1 MSSAKQQQPAG
12 METKPANRKPL
23 PGVRI
28 ILVILG
34 LVMALVAVW
43 GLANIHAIS
52 TYNEATR
59 SLNTSIAEANRS
71 DADPDRIKAIQDQT
85 DKLFHQAE
93 SLGPILLPG
102 TRQAIHKSKAVS
114 DKLTRR
120 VTRQIRSQE
129 VAKGKEG
136 QAADLQE
143 QNGRGQQGLTQE
155 QQDKVDEILRQNQQV
170 QDPSTGPQTSQGK
183 EDPKTV
189 KPW

>member
-12 METKPANRKPL
+12 VETRSANRKPL

-28 ILVILG
+28 ALVVLG
-34 LVMALVAVW
+34 LVMALVAAW

-85 DKLFHQAE
+85 DKLFQQAE

-129 VAKGKEG
+129 VAKGEEG

-143 QNGRGQQGLTQE
+143 QNGQGQQGLTQE

>member
-12 METKPANRKPL
+12 AETRSATRRTL

-28 ILVILG
+28 TLVILG
-34 LVMALVAVW
+34 LVTTLVAVW

-85 DKLFHQAE
+85 EKLFHQAE

-129 VAKGKEG
+129 VAKGEEG
-136 QAADLQE
+136 QAADAQE
-143 QNGRGQQGLTQE
+143 LNGQGQPGLTKE
-155 QQDKVDEILRQNQQV
+155 QQDKVDEILRQSQQV
-170 QDPSTGPQTSQGK
+170 QDRSTGPQTSQGK